1 MFDFSNYSAKSKF
14 FDSNKLLVGKLK
26 DETVGIAIKEF
37 LELKSKCIRFGQMIV
52 VTIKK
57 QKV

>member
-37 LELKSKCIRFGQMIV
+37 LELKSKCIRFG
-52 VTIKK
+52 
-57 QKV
+57 